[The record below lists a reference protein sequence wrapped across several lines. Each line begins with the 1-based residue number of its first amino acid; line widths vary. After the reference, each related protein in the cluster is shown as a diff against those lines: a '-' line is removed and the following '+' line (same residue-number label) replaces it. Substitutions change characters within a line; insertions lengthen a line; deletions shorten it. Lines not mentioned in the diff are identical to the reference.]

1 MARLTLLSKMP
12 EWPLL
17 GDFFALFF
25 PNYCFGCY
33 DGLIKGEEILCTRCL
48 SELPRLDYYRSDDN
62 PIVNRFIGRVS
73 VKRGWALL
81 KFQKTGIVQN
91 LLHELKYNNHPEIGE
106 RLGKILSMNLLEG
119 GLGAEFD
126 WLIPVPLHKHRIR
139 TRGYNQSAMIAK
151 GMAEILQV
159 PFSDSI
165 IRRTAATKSQTK
177 KSKLERWENVNYAFE
192 VVDPTLISSKR
203 ILIVD
208 DVVTTGATI
217 EACAK
222 ILLSAG
228 ASEIS
233 VACLAEVL

>member
-1 MARLTLLSKMP
+1 MARLTLLSKISH
-12 EWPLL
+12 WSLL

-25 PNYCFGCY
+25 PNYCFGCN
-33 DGLIKGEEILCTRCL
+33 DGLVKGEEILCTRCL

-62 PIVNRFIGRVS
+62 PMVNRFIGRVP
-73 VKRGWALL
+73 VKHGWALL

-106 RLGKILSMNLLEG
+106 RLGKILSMNLIESG
-119 GLGAEFD
+119 FEKEFD

-151 GMAEILQV
+151 GMAEVLNI
-159 PFSDSI
+159 PYSDSI
-165 IRRTAATKSQTK
+165 IRRITATKTQTK
-177 KSKLERWENVNYAFE
+177 KSKIERWENVNYAFE
-192 VVDPTLISSKR
+192 VIDPNLISGKR

-222 ILLSAG
+222 VLLNAG